1 MSQRPSGRAPADL
14 RPVSIE
20 RHFTKHAAGSV
31 LVSFG
36 DTRVICTAS
45 VEERVPPW
53 LRGKDSGWLTAEYGM
68 LPGATGSRNG
78 REAARGKQG
87 GRTVEIQRLI
97 GRSLRAVM
105 DLKGLGPRSVTID
118 CDVIQADGGTRTAS
132 ITGGYVALVDAMN
145 KLVADGKVKTSP
157 LHGQLAAVSV
167 GIYDGEPVLDL
178 DYAED
183 SQAETDMNVVMNE
196 VGGFIEIQGTAEG
209 HAFSRPEL
217 DALLGHAEKGIGE
230 LIEIQRAALADTP

>member
-68 LPGATGSRNG
+68 LPGPPAHATGARPPVVSKAGVPSR
-78 REAARGKQG
+78 
-87 GRTVEIQRLI
+87 
-97 GRSLRAVM
+97 S
-105 DLKGLGPRSVTID
+105 SV
-118 CDVIQADGGTRTAS
+118 
-132 ITGGYVALVDAMN
+132 
-145 KLVADGKVKTSP
+145 
-157 LHGQLAAVSV
+157 
-167 GIYDGEPVLDL
+167 
-178 DYAED
+178 
-183 SQAETDMNVVMNE
+183 
-196 VGGFIEIQGTAEG
+196 
-209 HAFSRPEL
+209 
-217 DALLGHAEKGIGE
+217 
-230 LIEIQRAALADTP
+230 